1 MTKSLVIFLCFLV
14 VAIAPA
20 QAASSAPSI
29 LVLGDSLSAAY
40 GIDPEDGWVAL
51 LANRLEAEGYPHRV
65 VNASIS
71 GETTSG
77 GRRRLPE
84 LLAAHRPSVVVIEL
98 GANDGLRGMPL
109 PEIEKNFMAMIKAT
123 AEHDART
130 LVVRMQLPPNYG
142 PEYTE
147 GFNAIYDKLGAL
159 HGVAL
164 TPFLLSNVILEPT
177 LMQAD
182 GLHPTAAAQ
191 SRLLETVWPSLKAQ
205 LNPVLAARR

>member
-1 MTKSLVIFLCFLV
+1 MHGA
-14 VAIAPA
+14 VAHAAAPA
-20 QAASSAPSI
+20 I

-40 GIDPEDGWVAL
+40 GIDPKDGWVAL
-51 LANRLEAEGYPHRV
+51 LEARLEAEGYPHRV

-77 GRRRLPE
+77 GRRRLPD
-84 LLAAHRPSVVVIEL
+84 LLAAHRPELVVIEL
-98 GANDGLRGMPL
+98 GANDGLRGIPL
-109 PEIEKNFMAMIKAT
+109 PEIARNFAT
-123 AEHDART
+123 MLTAVAAASARA

-147 GFNAIYDKLGAL
+147 GFQAIYDSLDGEDAP
-159 HGVAL
+159 VAL
-164 TPFLLSNVILEPT
+164 APFLLSNVILESE

-191 SRLLETVWPSLKAQ
+191 SRLLDTVWPSLKTQ
-205 LNPVLAARR
+205 LDEPRAP